1 MKAYRPAAI
10 LFITALLTLTSCLFN
25 KEEAEADTWPLPAL
39 EILDIQTDEGE
50 ITFDVLVGVS
60 SSGWEFGRPQVKLEN
75 RAYEITFRGIRP
87 TGYVLPFMGNLET
100 DITLPV
106 QPGQTYTFSFMT
118 LNEAPIDT
126 TIAIPE

>member
-1 MKAYRPAAI
+1 MKPTL
-10 LFITALLTLTSCLFN
+10 LFFIAVLLTLTSCLFN

-87 TGYVLPFMGNLET
+87 TVPVLPVMGALET

-106 QPGQTYTFSFMT
+106 QPGKTYTFSFMT